1 MEKAYSEQRHRI
13 ISFKHM
19 RKYFIAIA
27 LLICTTMSAQD
38 FLIKGT
44 VTDQKSGAVIELAT
58 IRLMKSDS
66 TFVTGASTQQNGS
79 FKFSLKKAGN
89 YILKFSYIGYNSK
102 YKNVSLTKD
111 KPEVNLGAVALSQ
124 NDIVMEAA
132 TIKARIAKLEM
143 HKDTFIYNVAAYK
156 VPEGATLEAL
166 IDKLPGAVVDDNG
179 GITIN
184 GKTVSEIRVDGKDF
198 FKGDTK
204 VAMKNLPVALI
215 DKVKAYDM
223 QSDYTKQTG
232 IDDGN
237 EKTVLDLE
245 MKKKLKSA
253 WSSNADLA
261 YGNHE
266 RYSNNVFMNRFTDN
280 TRITAFGS
288 VNNVGDRRF
297 RGGGP
302 GFFGGGNGLSAN
314 KSMGL
319 DGFWNN
325 GKKDGEAGF
334 FELGGNFKLNHTTT
348 ESLSRSNSETFLNT
362 QSTSSFSNNSGHNYG
377 KSSNANVEMFLRW
390 NPDSMTSIYVRP
402 SFNHSESN
410 SNSDSKNVTFN
421 SNPYKVT
428 SNPLDSMFLSNDAMN
443 VPVDLAAMAVNRNIR
458 NSLNSNDNN
467 NADASFSITRKLNSK
482 GRSVSLDG
490 DLGYSKGNNE
500 NFNNSDI
507 FYYQRKNNREVYTN
521 QYTTSPSK
529 SWNYSTRVSY
539 SEPLLKE
546 LFLQTSYNFSYRY
559 SDSDRSL
566 YELDSLNNWGLGNLH
581 ALGSLPSVDSLNTA
595 LNVQNSQ
602 YATYRDYTHSFNI
615 GLRFVNENFNF
626 SAGVR
631 FEPQSTKLDYQK
643 NLLDTTVT
651 RNIFNVSPD
660 VRLRWNMDKFSRLE
674 LRYRGASSQPSMTDL
689 LDVTDNSDQLNIH
702 KGNPGLK
709 PSWSN
714 NFNMHYNTYQQTHQR
729 SFAADISFNQT
740 LNNISNAVTYDATS
754 GVRTYRPE
762 NINGN
767 WNTNGWFM
775 FNTALGTDNMFF
787 LGTDMRTGF
796 SNSVG
801 YISTGNTDSQK
812 NTMKTLNLGDRLR
825 ASYRTDYLELS
836 LNGSINYDHSRSNLQ
851 SQSNLDTY
859 TFAYGTN
866 IQFNTTWKMTL
877 STDIAMNSR
886 RGYNDA
892 SMNTNELIW
901 NAQLSQSFLAQNAA
915 TLSLQM
921 FDLLH
926 QLSNISRSI
935 NAQMRSDSWSNG
947 INSYF
952 MVHFI
957 YRLNVFGGMGG
968 RIRMS
973 GADSDRNSDR
983 SPGNRG
989 GRGGGEGGGPGGG
1002 PR

>member
-1 MEKAYSEQRHRI
+1 
-13 ISFKHM
+13 M
-19 RKYFIAIA
+19 RKYIILIT

-38 FLIKGT
+38 FLITGK
-44 VTDQKSGAVIELAT
+44 VTDQKSGAGIEMAT

-66 TFVTGASTQQNGS
+66 VFVTGASTQNDGS
-79 FKFSLKKAGN
+79 FKISLKKAGN

-102 YKNVSLTKD
+102 YKSISVTKD
-111 KPEVNLGAVALSQ
+111 KPEVNLGSVALPQ
-124 NDIVMEAA
+124 NDIVMQAA
-132 TIKARIAKLEM
+132 TVKARIAKLEM
-143 HKDTFIYNVAAYK
+143 RKDTFVYNVAAYK

-204 VAMKNLPVALI
+204 VAMKNLPVSLI

-253 WSSNADLA
+253 WSNNTDLA
-261 YGNHE
+261 YGNHD
-266 RYSNNVFMNRFTDN
+266 RYSGNMFFNRFTDN
-280 TRITAFGS
+280 TRITALGS
-288 VNNVGDRRF
+288 MNNLGDRRF

-302 GFFGGGNGLSAN
+302 GFAGGANGLSAN
-314 KSMGL
+314 KTLGL

-325 GKKDGEAGF
+325 GKKDTEAGF
-334 FELGGNFKLNHTTT
+334 FEYGGNVKLNHSAT

-362 QSTSSFSNNSGHNYG
+362 QSTSSFANSSGHNYG
-377 KSSNANVEMFLRW
+377 KSSDASVEMYLRW
-390 NPDSMTSIYVRP
+390 NPDSMTAIYIRP
-402 SFNHSESN
+402 SFSHSESN
-410 SNSDSKNVTFN
+410 ANSDSKNVTFN
-421 SNPYKVT
+421 SNPYKVA
-428 SNPLDSMFLSNDAMN
+428 SNPLDSMFLSNNAMN
-443 VPVDLAAMAVNRNIR
+443 VPLDLAAIAVNRNIR
-458 NSLNSNDNN
+458 NSLSASHNN
-467 NADASFSITRKLNSK
+467 NADANFSITRKLNNK
-482 GRSVSLDG
+482 GRSISFDG
-490 DLGYSKGNNE
+490 DLGYSKGNNS
-500 NFNNSDI
+500 NFSSSDI
-507 FYYQRKNNREVYTN
+507 FYYQRKNDQEAYSN
-521 QYTTSPSK
+521 QYTLSPSK
-529 SWNYSTRVSY
+529 SWNYSARVSY
-539 SEPLLKE
+539 SEPLLKK

-566 YELDSLNNWGLGNLH
+566 YELDSLSNWGLGNLH
-581 ALGSLPSVDSLNTA
+581 ALGSLPPLDSLSMA
-595 LNVQNSQ
+595 LNQENSQ
-602 YATYRDYTHSFNI
+602 YATYRDYIHTINV
-615 GLRFVNENFNF
+615 GVRYVNENINF
-626 SAGVR
+626 SAGLR
-631 FEPQSTKLDYQK
+631 FQPQSTKLYYQK

-651 RNIFNVSPD
+651 RNIFNISPD
-660 VRLRWNMDKFSRLE
+660 VRLRWNMNNFTRLE
-674 LRYRGASSQPSMTDL
+674 LRYRGSSSQPSMTDL
-689 LDVTDNSDQLNIH
+689 LDVTDNTDQLNIH

-714 NFNMHYNTYQQTHQR
+714 NFNLHYHTYQSTHQR
-729 SFAADISFNQT
+729 SFASDVSFNQVS
-740 LNNISNAVTYDATS
+740 NSISNAVSYDETS
-754 GVRTYRPE
+754 GVRTSRPE

-767 WNTNGWFM
+767 WSTNGWFM
-775 FNTALGTDNMFF
+775 FNTGLGSDNMFF
-787 LGTDMRTGF
+787 LGTDVKTGF
-796 SNSVG
+796 SHSVG

-825 ASYRTDYLELS
+825 ASYRSDYIEVS
-836 LNGSINYDHSRSNLQ
+836 LNGSINYDHSRSSLQ

-859 TFAYGTN
+859 TFSYGTN
-866 IQFNTTWKMTL
+866 VQFNSTWNMTL

-886 RGYNDA
+886 RGFNDA

-921 FDLLH
+921 FDILH
-926 QLSNISRSI
+926 QMSNISRSI

-952 MVHFI
+952 MLHFI

-968 RIRMS
+968 RIRTNNS
-973 GADSDRNSDR
+973 DDSDRSR
-983 SPGNRG
+983 GNNRFSG
-989 GRGGGEGGGPGGG
+989 GSQEGGPGRGGM
-1002 PR
+1002 R

>member
-1 MEKAYSEQRHRI
+1 MT
-13 ISFKHM
+13 
-19 RKYFIAIA
+19 
-27 LLICTTMSAQD
+27 LLICTKMSAQD
-38 FLIKGT
+38 FLITGK
-44 VTDQKSGAVIELAT
+44 VTDQKSGAGIEMAT

-66 TFVTGASTQQNGS
+66 AFVTGASTQNDGN
-79 FKFSLKKAGN
+79 FKISLKKAGN

-102 YKNVSLTKD
+102 YKSIAVTKD
-111 KPEVNLGAVALSQ
+111 KPEVNLGSVALPQ
-124 NDIVMEAA
+124 NDIVMQAA
-132 TIKARIAKLEM
+132 TVRARIAKLEM
-143 HKDTFIYNVAAYK
+143 RKDTFVYNVAAYK

-204 VAMKNLPVALI
+204 VAMKNLPVSLI

-253 WSSNADLA
+253 WSNNTDLA
-261 YGNHE
+261 YGNHD
-266 RYSNNVFMNRFTDN
+266 RYSGNMFFNRFTDN
-280 TRITAFGS
+280 TRITALGS
-288 VNNVGDRRF
+288 MNNLGDRRF

-302 GFFGGGNGLSAN
+302 GFAGGANGLSAN
-314 KSMGL
+314 KTLGL

-325 GKKDGEAGF
+325 SKKDTEAGF
-334 FELGGNFKLNHTTT
+334 FEYGGNVKLNHSAT

-362 QSTSSFSNNSGHNYG
+362 QSTSSFANSSGHNYG
-377 KSSNANVEMFLRW
+377 KSSDASVEMYLRW
-390 NPDSMTSIYVRP
+390 NPDSMTSVYVRP
-402 SFNHSESN
+402 SFSHSESN
-410 SNSDSKNVTFN
+410 ANSDSKNVTFN
-421 SNPYKVT
+421 SNPYKVA
-428 SNPLDSMFLSNDAMN
+428 SNPLDSMFLSNNAMN
-443 VPVDLAAMAVNRNIR
+443 VPLDLAAIAVNRNIR
-458 NSLNSNDNN
+458 NSLSASHNN
-467 NADASFSITRKLNSK
+467 NADANFSITRKLNNK
-482 GRSVSLDG
+482 GRSISFDG
-490 DLGYSKGNNE
+490 DWGYSKGNNSS
-500 NFNNSDI
+500 FNSSDI
-507 FYYQRKNNREVYTN
+507 FYYQRKKDQEAYSN
-521 QYTTSPSK
+521 QYTLSPSK
-529 SWNYSTRVSY
+529 SWNYSARLSY
-539 SEPLLKE
+539 SEPLLKK

-566 YELDSLNNWGLGNLH
+566 YELDSLSNWGLGNLH
-581 ALGSLPSVDSLNTA
+581 ALGSLPPLDSLNMA
-595 LNVQNSQ
+595 LNQENSQ
-602 YATYRDYTHSFNI
+602 YATYRDYIHTINV
-615 GLRFVNENFNF
+615 GVRYVNENINF

-631 FEPQSTKLDYQK
+631 FQPQSTKLYYQK

-651 RNIFNVSPD
+651 RNIFNISPD
-660 VRLRWNMDKFSRLE
+660 VRLRWNMNNFTRLE
-674 LRYRGASSQPSMTDL
+674 LRYRGSSSQPSMTDL
-689 LDVTDNSDQLNIH
+689 LDVTDNTDQLNIH

-714 NFNMHYNTYQQTHQR
+714 NFNLHYHTYQSTHQR
-729 SFAADISFNQT
+729 SFASDVSFSQVSNS
-740 LNNISNAVTYDATS
+740 ISNAVSYDETS
-754 GVRTYRPE
+754 GVRTSHPE

-775 FNTALGTDNMFF
+775 FNTGLGSDNMFF
-787 LGTDMRTGF
+787 LGTDVRAGF
-796 SNSVG
+796 SHSVG

-825 ASYRTDYLELS
+825 ASYRSDYIEVS
-836 LNGSINYDHSRSNLQ
+836 LNGSINYDHSRSSLQ

-859 TFAYGTN
+859 TFSYGTN
-866 IQFNTTWKMTL
+866 VQFNSTWNMTL

-886 RGYNDA
+886 RGFNDA

-921 FDLLH
+921 FDILH
-926 QLSNISRSI
+926 QMSNISRSI

-952 MVHFI
+952 MLHFI

-968 RIRMS
+968 RIRTNNAN
-973 GADSDRNSDR
+973 GSDR
-983 SPGNRG
+983 SRGNNRFSG
-989 GRGGGEGGGPGGG
+989 GSQGGGSGRGGM
-1002 PR
+1002 R

>member
-1 MEKAYSEQRHRI
+1 MFLKRQNNKKNINILSLN
-13 ISFKHM
+13 M
-19 RKYFIAIA
+19 RKYFVLIA

-38 FLIKGT
+38 YLITGT
-44 VTDQKSGAVIELAT
+44 VTDQKNGSAIEMAT
-58 IRLMKSDS
+58 VRLMKGDS
-66 TFVTGASTQQNGS
+66 TFITGASTDKDGS
-79 FKFSLKKAGN
+79 FKLSVKKTGN

-102 YKNVSLTKD
+102 YKNVSITKD
-111 KPEVNLGAVALSQ
+111 KPEANLGKVALPQ
-124 NDIVMEAA
+124 NDIIMQAA
-132 TIKARIAKLEM
+132 TVKARIAKLEM

-204 VAMKNLPVALI
+204 VAMKNLPVSLI

-245 MKKKLKSA
+245 MKKKLKST
-253 WSSNADLA
+253 WFSNTDLA
-261 YGNHE
+261 YGNHD
-266 RYSNNVFMNRFTDN
+266 RYSSNVFLNRFTDN

-288 VNNVGDRRF
+288 MNNVGDRRF

-302 GFFGGGNGLSAN
+302 GFFGGSNGLSAN
-314 KSMGL
+314 KSLGM

-325 GKKDGEAGF
+325 GKKEEEGGF
-334 FELGGNFKLNHTTT
+334 LQLGGNFRLNHSTT
-348 ESLSRSNSETFLNT
+348 ESLNRGNSETFLNT

-377 KSSNANVEMFLRW
+377 KNSSANVEFNLRW
-390 NPDSMTSIYVRP
+390 NPDSMTSVYFRP
-402 SFNHSESN
+402 TFSHSESN

-421 SNPYKVT
+421 SDPYKYS

-443 VPVDLAAMAVNRNIR
+443 VPVSLAAIAVNRNLR
-458 NSLNSNDNN
+458 NSMSSNSNNN
-467 NADASFSITRKLNSK
+467 TDADFGITRKLNNK
-482 GRSVSLDG
+482 GRSISLDG
-490 DLGYSKGNNE
+490 GFGYSKGKDKS
-500 NFNNSDI
+500 FNSSDI
-507 FYYQRKNNREVYTN
+507 FYYQRKKNQEVFSN
-521 QYTTSPSK
+521 QYSTSPSK
-529 SWNYSTRVSY
+529 SWNYNARVSY
-539 SEPLLKE
+539 SEPLLKK

-559 SDSDRSL
+559 SDSNRSL
-566 YELDSLNNWGLGNLH
+566 YELDSLDNWGLGNMH
-581 ALGSLPSVDSLNTA
+581 ALGTLPSADSLNTA
-595 LNVQNSQ
+595 LNIENSQ
-602 YATYRDYTHSFNI
+602 YATYRDYTHTINV
-615 GLRFVNENFNF
+615 GLRFVNEDFNL

-631 FEPQSTKLDYQK
+631 FQPQSTKLDYQK

-651 RNIFNVSPD
+651 RNVFNISPD
-660 VRLRWNMDKFSRLE
+660 VRLRWNVDKYSRLE
-674 LRYRGASSQPSMTDL
+674 LRYRGSSSQPSMTDL

-714 NFNMHYNTYQQTHQR
+714 NFNLHYNTYQQTHQR
-729 SFAADISFNQT
+729 SFAADASFSQTSNSIS
-740 LNNISNAVTYDATS
+740 SAVTYDETS
-754 GVRTYRPE
+754 GVRTTRPE

-767 WNTNGWFM
+767 WNANGWFM
-775 FNTALGTDNMFF
+775 LNTGLGTDNMFF
-787 LGTDMRTGF
+787 LGTDVNARY
-796 SNSVG
+796 SHNVG
-801 YISTGNTDSQK
+801 YISTGNTNSEK
-812 NTMKTLNLGDRLR
+812 NTMKTLTLADRLR
-825 ASYRTDYLELS
+825 ASYRADYVEVS
-836 LNGSINYDHSRSNLQ
+836 LNGSINYDHSRSSLQ

-859 TFAYGTN
+859 TFSYGTN
-866 IQFNTTWKMTL
+866 LQFNSTWNMTL

-901 NAQLSQSFLAQNAA
+901 NAQLSQSFLSQNAA

-921 FDLLH
+921 FDILH
-926 QLSNISRSI
+926 QRSNISRSI

-957 YRLNVFGGMGG
+957 YRLNMFGGTGG
-968 RIRMS
+968 RIRV
-973 GADSDRNSDR
+973 GGGDSDRSR
-983 SPGNRG
+983 GNRS
-989 GRGGGEGGGPGGG
+989 GGGGDGGPGGG
-1002 PR
+1002 GGGPR